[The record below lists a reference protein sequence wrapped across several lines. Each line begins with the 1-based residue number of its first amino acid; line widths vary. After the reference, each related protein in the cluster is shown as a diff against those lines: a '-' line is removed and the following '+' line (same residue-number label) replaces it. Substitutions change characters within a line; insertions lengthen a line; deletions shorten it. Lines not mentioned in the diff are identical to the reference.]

1 MPPTRYRTGTAQTVL
16 LGLVF
21 FCVPGMWNSITS
33 MAGGLGD
40 ARTSSM
46 ATAATYALYAVASLV
61 APSICTSLGARATLF
76 LGSLGYSVYVASLL
90 LYHLGVVPSA
100 LVVAAGA
107 LNGVCA
113 GLLWVANGVLLYT
126 YAGVDGRGF
135 LFGVFWVVF
144 NLGAVVGGVL
154 SFAENFEHTGAKAST
169 STFATFLSLMVL
181 GALLTFALA
190 PPGRVVRA
198 DGSAA
203 PTQPPIPLRA
213 ELVEMGAL
221 LVDRRTVALAP
232 LFLFSNWFYAFQFT
246 CFNARLFDARS
257 QGLNNAVYWGMQMGG
272 ALLFGRWLDAAS
284 VAPRRRAFK
293 ALAALSALV
302 ALTWSLALWVAASYG
317 LDGAATAQPTLD
329 AIDDPG
335 EWALPFA
342 IYAGWGAID
351 AFLQTFSFWIIG
363 QLDDDPRLLG
373 RFTGVYR
380 CLQSAGAAV
389 SWALSTYSWGCD
401 GACAGAV
408 PPTAQAW
415 VNVALGVASLPG
427 ALWLATTLGA
437 EPRRCAPLADG
448 DGSRDGSGEA

>member
-1 MPPTRYRTGTAQTVL
+1 M
-16 LGLVF
+16 
-21 FCVPGMWNSITS
+21 
-33 MAGGLGD
+33 
-40 ARTSSM
+40 
-46 ATAATYALYAVASLV
+46 
-61 APSICTSLGARATLF
+61 
-76 LGSLGYSVYVASLL
+76 
-90 LYHLGVVPSA
+90 
-100 LVVAAGA
+100 
-107 LNGVCA
+107 
-113 GLLWVANGVLLYT
+113 LLYT

-135 LFGVFWVVF
+135 LFGLFWVVF

-203 PTQPPIPLRA
+203 PTQPPIPLCA
-213 ELVEMGAL
+213 ELVAMGAL

-302 ALTWSLALWVAASYG
+302 ALTWSSRCGSPCVGTAS
-317 LDGAATAQPTLD
+317 TAPPPRQRRPSTRSTIP
-329 AIDDPG
+329 A

-363 QLDDDPRLLG
+363 QLDRRPAAPRPLHRSVPRCSPVGRRRRQLGALDLL
-373 RFTGVYR
+373 
-380 CLQSAGAAV
+380 C
-389 SWALSTYSWGCD
+389 
-401 GACAGAV
+401 
-408 PPTAQAW
+408 
-415 VNVALGVASLPG
+415 GVATARARARPRP
-427 ALWLATTLGA
+427 
-437 EPRRCAPLADG
+437 PRRRG
-448 DGSRDGSGEA
+448 

>member
-1 MPPTRYRTGTAQTVL
+1 
-16 LGLVF
+16 
-21 FCVPGMWNSITS
+21 
-33 MAGGLGD
+33 
-40 ARTSSM
+40 M

-61 APSICTSLGARATLF
+61 APSICTTLGARATLF

-90 LYHLGVVPSA
+90 LYHLGVVPAA

-203 PTQPPIPLRA
+203 PTQPPIPLCA
-213 ELVEMGAL
+213 ELVAMGAL

-335 EWALPFA
+335 
-342 IYAGWGAID
+342 
-351 AFLQTFSFWIIG
+351 
-363 QLDDDPRLLG
+363 R
-373 RFTGVYR
+373 V
-380 CLQSAGAAV
+380 GAAV
-389 SWALSTYSWGCD
+389 RHLCRLGRDRRLPADVLVLDHRTARRRPAAPRPLHRSVPLPPVGRRRRQLGALDLLVGLRRRVRGRGPAHRAGVGER
-401 GACAGAV
+401 GARRREPPRRAVARHDAGARQLSRGGARLS
-408 PPTAQAW
+408 PTGTAAATA
-415 VNVALGVASLPG
+415 VARLSWFRYSVHAF
-427 ALWLATTLGA
+427 
-437 EPRRCAPLADG
+437 
-448 DGSRDGSGEA
+448 

>member
-135 LFGVFWVVF
+135 LFGLFWVVF

-154 SFAENFEHTGAKAST
+154 SFAENFEHGCEGVDVDL
-169 STFATFLSLMVL
+169 ATFLSRWSSRAPHL
-181 GALLTFALA
+181 ALA

-203 PTQPPIPLRA
+203 PTQPPIPLCA
-213 ELVEMGAL
+213 ELVAMGAL

-389 SWALSTYSWGCD
+389 SWALSTYCVAAMARARARPAHRAGVGER
-401 GACAGAV
+401 GARRRE
-408 PPTAQAW
+408 P
-415 VNVALGVASLPG
+415 
-427 ALWLATTLGA
+427 
-437 EPRRCAPLADG
+437 PRRAVARHDA
-448 DGSRDGSGEA
+448 GS